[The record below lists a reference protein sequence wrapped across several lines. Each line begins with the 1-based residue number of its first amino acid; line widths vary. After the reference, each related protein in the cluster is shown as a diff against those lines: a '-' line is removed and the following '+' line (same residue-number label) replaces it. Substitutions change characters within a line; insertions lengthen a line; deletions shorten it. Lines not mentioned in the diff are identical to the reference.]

1 MLVADDNE
9 RDHAKKYGED
19 DEAFN
24 YRINKLYNDWESFN
38 YQVISMKND
47 FKTIYGD
54 NVTKTDFI
62 FKLFI
67 FYWIRRIDVFS
78 KRIWRDV

>member
-1 MLVADDNE
+1 MLVADDDE
-9 RDHAKKYGED
+9 RDYAKKYGED

-24 YRINKLYNDWESFN
+24 NRINKLYNDWESSN

-47 FKTIYGD
+47 F
-54 NVTKTDFI
+54 I

-67 FYWIRRIDVFS
+67 FSPSEQENKCVF
-78 KRIWRDV
+78 